1 MGSCV
6 YNRAVGRF
14 SATRGG
20 SADLAALLAGAA
32 ARAVQEPQGPG
43 LAAAPVPRERSAAR
57 GPSAGGDPA
66 GDPHPS
72 HVAPPVPAGAPGAG
86 PGRLR
91 AHAARHGRR
100 PQAGDLHA
108 RRPRP
113 ARDRPQPAVRH
124 RLPGRAGRPAVQHHH
139 RQPGRRHPHNPAID
153 TDPPSTRALFT
164 GSLVDGV
171 ATVTDRVPALPA
183 GTYSFRRDMHPST
196 MSGTLVLA

>member
-1 MGSCV
+1 V

-43 LAAAPVPRERSAAR
+43 LAAAPVPRSDRRHAGHQQEVIRLATPIRAMSRRRFLLAPLVLALAGC
-57 GPSAGGDPA
+57 GPTRPGTGGDPKQA
-66 GDPHPS
+66 TCTPGGRDLR
-72 HVAPPVPAGAPGAG
+72 VTARNLRFDIDCLAAP
-86 PGRLR
+86 
-91 AHAARHGRR
+91 
-100 PQAGDLHA
+100 
-108 RRPRP
+108 
-113 ARDRPQPAVRH
+113 
-124 RLPGRAGRPAVQHHH
+124 AGRPAGQHHH